1 MATDHAR
8 TAVSTADGQVRLT
21 TPEGQEI
28 DLAPERAR
36 ELISSAD
43 LHRRIRRCLH
53 ELPIQFTVP
62 ERTES

>member
-1 MATDHAR
+1 MSAERNR

-36 ELISSAD
+36 ELVSSSD

-53 ELPIQFTVP
+53 QLPIQFQIS
-62 ERTES
+62 ERNES